1 MIRTI
6 NEKSDL
12 IAELVEAKKKTH
24 LVAGIKHSIFS
35 DEFDENKLCKLVR
48 VGNLIEH

>member
-1 MIRTI
+1 MIHTI
-6 NEKSDL
+6 SEKSVL
-12 IAELVEAKKKTH
+12 VAEHVEAKKTH

-35 DEFDENKLCKLVR
+35 DEFDENKLCKLIR